1 MGLYEFKEDD
11 AYRFANHVHIQAYER
26 GEELWFRTCPFC
38 HGKGKSNEKTFSINL
53 KTGQFNCF
61 RASCK
66 RQGNM
71 VDLAREFDFSLGNNF
86 DEYYN
91 PKKQFRKLNTPKEP
105 IKPKDPAI
113 AYLNK
118 RGISKAIAERYQLT
132 CQTEHPNIL
141 CFPFIDENGIW
152 QFVKYRKMDFDKTR
166 DKNKEWCEK
175 DCKPI
180 LFGMYQCNLENKTLV
195 ITEGQ
200 CFDGKAEILTPD
212 GWIRFEDYAGQDVL
226 QVNGNMQGSFV
237 RPKQYIVKRH
247 IGQMVHVEIG
257 GNYETYTTDDHN
269 LVFIDKHGDVV
280 KKKAIEKIPVDMHI
294 PTTITI
300 NDNSHSNWTDDM
312 FALYIAI
319 SADGTIDYRKGTG
332 YLKPWA
338 ERYVRIA
345 IPIERKI
352 KRMREILNNLGIKYS
367 DNTDNRGYQS
377 ICFPCPDWLKSKYL
391 PYWFAT
397 ETTIEQKRFIL
408 EEMSLWDGNNVN
420 GRNQYE
426 YTTILKHNADVMQLI
441 STTCGYMST
450 VMSKQSGGN
459 GAFKKGYVYKV
470 SILLRKHEVSTQPF
484 EKNKTIS
491 NVDQRVYCVTVDTGM
506 ILVRQ
511 NNRISVSGNCDSLSV
526 SECNIENAV
535 SVPTGANG
543 FTWIPYCWN
552 WVNQF
557 EKIIVFGDHEKGHI
571 TLLDDIKKR
580 FKAEIYH
587 VREEDY
593 KDCKDANEILL
604 KYGKDQIRAC
614 IDNAVR
620 VPLDYAIDFADI
632 EDVNIYEIEKLK
644 TGIKVIDFPLYGG
657 FPFPG
662 LVIVTG
668 KRSEGKST
676 LTSQIIANAV
686 NQGYKCMAYSGE
698 LAAWQ
703 FKAWMMK
710 QIAGNKHTFLYQNKS
725 GEEGYE
731 VSKTNKEII
740 SRWIRDKLFVL
751 DNSKVG
757 SNDTIGIL
765 EAVENTIQ
773 QYGVRVIL
781 LDNLMTAISAM
792 AEKSSEKYEMQ
803 SQFTKK
809 ITEIA
814 MKYNVIIILV
824 AHKKKNTSGIDEMD
838 DILGSSDVVN
848 LASVVLSYGRNSE
861 IGEDQRMLKL
871 LKNRLFGKVN
881 FSGWLMDFDEK
892 SNRIYGEGDDVSRE
906 FEWTKLIQNEQQPS
920 AGFVDANEEIPF
932 D

>member
-152 QFVKYRKMDFDKTR
+152 QFVKYRKMDFDKTK

-180 LFGMYQCNLENKTLV
+180 LFGMYQCNLENKTLTV
-195 ITEGQ
+195 AEGQ
-200 CFDGKAEILTPD
+200 I
-212 GWIRFEDYAGQDVL
+212 
-226 QVNGNMQGSFV
+226 
-237 RPKQYIVKRH
+237 
-247 IGQMVHVEIG
+247 
-257 GNYETYTTDDHN
+257 
-269 LVFIDKHGDVV
+269 
-280 KKKAIEKIPVDMHI
+280 
-294 PTTITI
+294 
-300 NDNSHSNWTDDM
+300 
-312 FALYIAI
+312 
-319 SADGTIDYRKGTG
+319 
-332 YLKPWA
+332 
-338 ERYVRIA
+338 
-345 IPIERKI
+345 
-352 KRMREILNNLGIKYS
+352 
-367 DNTDNRGYQS
+367 
-377 ICFPCPDWLKSKYL
+377 
-391 PYWFAT
+391 
-397 ETTIEQKRFIL
+397 
-408 EEMSLWDGNNVN
+408 
-420 GRNQYE
+420 
-426 YTTILKHNADVMQLI
+426 
-441 STTCGYMST
+441 
-450 VMSKQSGGN
+450 
-459 GAFKKGYVYKV
+459 
-470 SILLRKHEVSTQPF
+470 
-484 EKNKTIS
+484 
-491 NVDQRVYCVTVDTGM
+491 
-506 ILVRQ
+506 
-511 NNRISVSGNCDSLSV
+511 DSLSIA
-526 SECNIENAV
+526 ECNIENAV

-740 SRWIRDKLFVL
+740 SRWIRNKLFVL

-803 SQFTKK
+803 SQFTKN

-920 AGFVDANEEIPF
+920 AGFVDASEEIPF